1 VAAAKTKQTGES
13 VKAFLD
19 RVTEG
24 DQRKDCAALVRL
36 MKEAAKAP
44 PKMWGASI
52 VGFGTY
58 DMKYAGGRVGQ
69 WPIVAFSPRQPHLT
83 LYIYDFPERKGL
95 IDKLGTHRMSGS
107 CLHIKR
113 LSDVDQTILK
123 RLVSGSVKEMKKVR
137 KKKA

>member
-1 VAAAKTKQTGES
+1 MAEAKTKLTGES

-19 RVTEG
+19 RVAEG
-24 DQRKDCAALVRL
+24 EQRKDCTALVRL

-58 DMKYAGGRVGQ
+58 DMTYAGGRIGT
-69 WPIVAFSPRQPHLT
+69 WPIVAFSPRKPHLT
-83 LYIYDFPERKGL
+83 LYLSGFPERKAL
-95 IDKLGTHRMSGS
+95 IDKLGKHRMSGG

-113 LSDVDQTILK
+113 LSDVDQQILK
-123 RLVSGSVKEMKKVR
+123 RLVSGSVKEMKK
-137 KKKA
+137 KHG